1 MEKTFIQKQV
11 RYAVEQFFTFSINND
26 MHLATIFNLKLEF
39 DRADDFSDSCIT
51 ISKLIDDKF
60 EEIKYFDIQEYA
72 GNELDLVT
80 TPWVDKFI
88 DDITDF
94 VMQHIEE
101 HIQ

>member
-1 MEKTFIQKQV
+1 MDKKFIKNQV
-11 RYAVEQFFTFSINND
+11 RYAVEQFFTFSINKD
-26 MHLATIFNLKLEF
+26 MQLATIFNLKLELI
-39 DRADDFSDSCIT
+39 REDDFSISSIR
-51 ISKLIDDKF
+51 ISKLIEDKF
-60 EEIKYFDIQEYA
+60 EEIKRFYIEEYA
-72 GNELDLVT
+72 GNEWDLVT

>member
-1 MEKTFIQKQV
+1 MDKTFIQKQI
-11 RYAVEQFFTFSINND
+11 RYAVEQFFTFSLSKD
-26 MHLATIFNLKLEF
+26 KHLATIFNLQLEF
-39 DRADDFSDSCIT
+39 YREDDFPESCIT
-51 ISKLIDDKF
+51 ISKLIEDEFK
-60 EEIKYFDIQEYA
+60 EIKYFYIEEYA
-72 GNELDLVT
+72 GNDWGLVT

>member
-1 MEKTFIQKQV
+1 MDKKFIKNQV
-11 RYAVEQFFTFSINND
+11 RYAVEQFFTFSLNKD
-26 MHLATIFNLKLEF
+26 MHSATIFNLKLELF
-39 DRADDFSDSCIT
+39 RKDDFPDSSIT
-51 ISKLIDDKF
+51 ISKLIEGEF
-60 EEIKYFDIQEYA
+60 EEIKYFYIEDYA
-72 GNELDLVT
+72 GNEWDLVT

>member
-1 MEKTFIQKQV
+1 MDRTFIQKQV

-26 MHLATIFNLKLEF
+26 MHFATIFNLQLEL
-39 DRADDFSDSCIT
+39 DREDDFPDSSIT
-51 ISKLIDDKF
+51 ISKLTVDKF
-60 EEIKYFDIQEYA
+60 EKIKYFYIQEYA
-72 GNELDLVT
+72 GNDWDLVT